1 MSDKMVLLSPIW
13 NRRNYMGIRGYKR
26 GRFQNNIE
34 KSNAVKLSLSSIK
47 SCFDLYKLVLR
58 KYFSRLIS
66 SAIMVDHSPSPL
78 GVFPCQCRNG
88 LAESKLSFP

>member
-1 MSDKMVLLSPIW
+1 MVLLPPIW

-58 KYFSRLIS
+58 KDSSRIDWRNQS
-66 SAIMVDHSPSPL
+66 
-78 GVFPCQCRNG
+78 CRRF
-88 LAESKLSFP
+88 LKKQRFCRQQWL

>member
-1 MSDKMVLLSPIW
+1 MVLLPPIW

-47 SCFDLYKLVLR
+47 SCFVLIYINSFFGSIFLELTGEIKAVDVSL
-58 KYFSRLIS
+58 KYSVFAANNGCKNTAARL
-66 SAIMVDHSPSPL
+66 
-78 GVFPCQCRNG
+78 N
-88 LAESKLSFP
+88 